1 MTTRPAGS
9 EPPGSKQ
16 TATVAVTQRLQNQ
29 QTSSASD
36 LSFAAEVA
44 KLLTPFM
51 SPADTPS
58 RMPAASM
65 AFSPL
70 TSPALAPHVA
80 AARSQSSGMPP
91 PSPSITAEHIMRRQ
105 QQNYQQIDRLGS
117 QLSTGLSNGTNG
129 PRSRRGTTGASP
141 HHHPYRAQQSTKRQY
156 TELQQQQQYKRT
168 DLIFSPTFS
177 SLPEMPADVTA
188 ASSIDADDFLLD
200 TLSEQHPTSKAAAE
214 AAAAAIIASIHN
226 TPVLRVPTGSTTP
239 GMTAVATELSGLHL
253 PDSIAQSATFP
264 SSTTQH
270 TQNGRTLHQLNSSP
284 HFAAMHNGNEGR
296 ATTGAELPIVSHQHS
311 ELLSTHQITEQMS
324 AWLDQTVRA
333 NGTPRTEPSPA
344 MATPAILMNLPES
357 AHHLPHAGS
366 GNIVPT
372 GAENPDYSG
381 QLLSFT
387 GFEQPVSTATLVSNT
402 THSTPLLRF
411 ATQSAPMSEFVHPP
425 APPPLRIGP
434 SSVESTDKQANA
446 AVGKSNSGALTE
458 PSSPNKSKS
467 RRKSVSAATTTVTAV
482 QGKSTSNAR
491 ARRGENNRAR
501 RRSRMS
507 QLASPQS
514 TPLVPSILRDVTTAA
529 GSPGISPYSGP
540 QRQQGSTPLT
550 PAIAPRTMTTQ
561 PTTSQSTTPLLRA
574 RPTAAATST
583 TNLLNLESDV
593 VARLATRSNYQN
605 ILDGNSEVLGLTYR
619 TEFKSGLERRRTNHK
634 NAEQKRRDSLKV
646 CFQDLRDR
654 LPEVDP
660 KLVSKIY
667 LLKKACSYIDQLHR
681 VNEALINAAKE
692 GGLDVDAII
701 TKTAEEKYQEQL
713 NKDELQNAADSD
725 EGVEEYADSKVLD
738 PDEMDL
744 DAK

>member
-1 MTTRPAGS
+1 MTRFPTGS

-16 TATVAVTQRLQNQ
+16 TTSVAVTQQLQNQ

-58 RMPAASM
+58 RHPTASM

-70 TSPALAPHVA
+70 TSPVLAPHVA

-91 PSPSITAEHIMRRQ
+91 PSPSITAERIMRRQ
-105 QQNYQQIDRLGS
+105 QQHYQSIERFGP
-117 QLSTGLSNGTNG
+117 QLPTGLSHGTNG
-129 PRSRRGTTGASP
+129 PRSRRGTAGASP
-141 HHHPYRAQQSTKRQY
+141 HHHPYLVQQSSKRQY
-156 TELQQQQQYKRT
+156 TDLQQPQYKRP

-177 SLPEMPADVTA
+177 SLPEMSADATA
-188 ASSIDADDFLLD
+188 GSLVDADDFLLD
-200 TLSEQHPTSKAAAE
+200 ALSEQYPSSKAAAE

-226 TPVLRVPTGSTTP
+226 TPVLHVATGSTTP

-253 PDSIAQSATFP
+253 PDPISLGTTLP
-264 SSTTQH
+264 SSSTQNA
-270 TQNGRTLHQLNSSP
+270 QNGRTLHQLNLSP
-284 HFAAMHNGNEGR
+284 QIAATHNDNDDC
-296 ATTGAELPIVSHQHS
+296 TTAGADLPFVSNQHS

-333 NGTPRTEPSPA
+333 NGTPRTAPSPT

-357 AHHLPHAGS
+357 AHHLPHSSS
-366 GNIVPT
+366 GNVIS
-372 GAENPDYSG
+372 GDREDLNYSE
-381 QLLSFT
+381 QLLRFS
-387 GFEQPVSTATLVSNT
+387 GFEQPASTETLVSNT
-402 THSTPLLRF
+402 TYSTPLFQF

-425 APPPLRIGP
+425 VPPPLRIGP
-434 SSVESTDKQANA
+434 SSVESTDKQPNA
-446 AVGKSNSGALTE
+446 DIGKASSGALTE
-458 PSSPNKSKS
+458 PSSPNKSKC
-467 RRKSVSAATTTVTAV
+467 RRKSVSVAATAASA
-482 QGKSTSNAR
+482 QNKSTGNTR
-491 ARRGENNRAR
+491 TRRSENSRTR
-501 RRSRMS
+501 RMSRMS

-540 QRQQGSTPLT
+540 QRQQGTTPLT
-550 PAIAPRTMTTQ
+550 PAIAPRPITTQ
-561 PTTSQSTTPLLRA
+561 RATSRSTTPLLRA
-574 RPTAAATST
+574 RPLAAATST
-583 TNLLNLESDV
+583 TNILNLESDV

-654 LPEVDP
+654 LPNVDP

-667 LLKKACSYIDQLHR
+667 LLKKAGCYIDQLHR
-681 VNEALINAAKE
+681 VNEALINAARN
-692 GGLDVDAII
+692 GGLDVDAIV
-701 TKTAEEKYQEQL
+701 TKAAEEEEKYQQQL
-713 NKDELQNAADSD
+713 NKDELRNPADSED
-725 EGVEEYADSKVLD
+725 ETEAFANSTTVD